1 MLLWLL
7 LHHPRYKTANTASRL
22 LLQHGI
28 YQLLLERWCF
38 LQSGCQLADQFTTA
52 GQLGFLLCCY
62 SSTRSAL

>member
-7 LHHPRYKTANTASRL
+7 LHHPRYQSANTASRL

-38 LQSGCQLADQFTTA
+38 LQSGFQLANHLEA
-52 GQLGFLLCCY
+52 C
-62 SSTRSAL
+62 